1 LCCTMDAATCSLPGG
16 VCTSDSTS
24 LEDLAIYGATA
35 AVVMGLS
42 TIVAMQLDSVSRWF
56 LSPKS
61 LLAKRRREYRYAVE
75 QGNEYTALMIRQ
87 HIGGGKGVYD
97 PKTEAVVWAK
107 IGNNDTEEMDDLLTE
122 IMDSKKA
129 TPVIV
134 AIEQDLE
141 DDKNPNEYHLFLAF
155 PPASAGLST
164 PAAPNLY
171 QKVRVPLIAFCE
183 RLAKAFKDK
192 MTSTALC
199 FVADA
204 SSGMGTELLT
214 DVVKDANH
222 GVATIP
228 NPAWMTTLA
237 LIVSNNTQNI
247 TTQQFETIIF
257 ALVRLEAFRVR
268 ESTGVSR
275 TVLLTLPGQSCVPR
289 LLPLI
294 QKVFV
299 HERHLFVYDGCCHS
313 VEYGLGLIKK
323 YGSSYRQKASKEEW
337 ELVSETPKV
346 ISATIPMAPLRHNR
360 ALPDT
365 LANLNSSQASIV
377 EAWIASV
384 DIFLDMKSREKK
396 NFYTPFVC
404 RLGFLMKR
412 SGIGNGD
419 GSDLSELALKNV
431 LEFISGSKSR
441 ALPEEVLEAAQASL
455 KRKRCEFEEA
465 VQSNKLNSDE
475 KILIEKSVFT
485 HKSIL
490 IGEKTLLDTVQPKE
504 DWSLKA
510 AKKLKSCMCCLPGEG
525 DEDEEEDESDDEGEK
540 KEESNE
546 NARSEI
552 DQSLSNTGKSKYV
565 DGKAQFAFD
574 PTMFSK

>member
-1 LCCTMDAATCSLPGG
+1 MDAASCSVPGG

-35 AVVMGLS
+35 VVAMGIS
-42 TIVAMQLDSVSRWF
+42 TILAMQLDSVSRWF
-56 LSPKS
+56 LSPTS
-61 LLAKRRREYRYAVE
+61 LLAKRRREYKYAVE
-75 QGNEYTALMIRQ
+75 QGSEYTSLMIRQ
-87 HIGGGKGVYD
+87 HVGGGKGLYD
-97 PKTEAVVWAK
+97 PKMESVAWTK
-107 IGNNDTEEMDDLLTE
+107 LGSSDTEEMDNLLSE
-122 IMDSKKA
+122 IMDPKKA
-129 TPVIV
+129 TPVII

-141 DDKNPNEYHLFLAF
+141 DDNNPNDYHLFLAF
-155 PPASAGLST
+155 PPASAGVST

-171 QKVRVPLIAFCE
+171 QKIRVPLIAFCE
-183 RLAKAFKDK
+183 RLERAFKEQ

-204 SSGMGTELLT
+204 SSGMGSEMLV
-214 DVVKDANH
+214 DVVKDSNH
-222 GVATIP
+222 GVATIS

-237 LIVSNNTQNI
+237 LIVSNNAQNI

-257 ALVRLEAFRVR
+257 ALCRLDAFRVR

-275 TVLLTLPGQSCVPR
+275 TVLFALPGQACVPR

-323 YGSSYRQKASKEEW
+323 YGSSYRQRAVKEEW
-337 ELVSETPKV
+337 ELVSETPTV
-346 ISATIPMAPLRHNR
+346 ISATIPMTPLRHNR
-360 ALPDT
+360 ALPNT

-377 EAWIASV
+377 EAWMASV
-384 DIFLDMKSREKK
+384 DVFLDMKSREKK

-419 GSDLSELALKNV
+419 GSDLSQIALKNV

-441 ALPEEVLEAAQASL
+441 ALPEEVLEAAQSSL
-455 KRKRCEFEEA
+455 KRKRGEFEEA
-465 VQSNKLNSDE
+465 VQSHKLTPDE
-475 KILIEKSVFT
+475 KILVEKSVFT

-525 DEDEEEDESDDEGEK
+525 DESEDEGENK
-540 KEESNE
+540 DETME
-546 NARSEI
+546 NARSEM
-552 DQSLSNTGKSKYV
+552 DQPKSNAGKSKYV

-574 PTMFSK
+574 PTMFS

>member
-1 LCCTMDAATCSLPGG
+1 MDAATCSLPGG

-222 GVATIP
+222 GVVSCLILKSLDYFATLVTKESTTYISTHTGDNTKSCLDDNPCTDRIEQYSKYHHPTIRNYNLRTCPFGSFSCKGIYRCEPYRSIHIAWTSMCSTPATIDP
-228 NPAWMTTLA
+228 
-237 LIVSNNTQNI
+237 
-247 TTQQFETIIF
+247 
-257 ALVRLEAFRVR
+257 
-268 ESTGVSR
+268 
-275 TVLLTLPGQSCVPR
+275 
-289 LLPLI
+289 
-294 QKVFV
+294 
-299 HERHLFVYDGCCHS
+299 
-313 VEYGLGLIKK
+313 
-323 YGSSYRQKASKEEW
+323 
-337 ELVSETPKV
+337 
-346 ISATIPMAPLRHNR
+346 
-360 ALPDT
+360 
-365 LANLNSSQASIV
+365 
-377 EAWIASV
+377 
-384 DIFLDMKSREKK
+384 
-396 NFYTPFVC
+396 
-404 RLGFLMKR
+404 
-412 SGIGNGD
+412 
-419 GSDLSELALKNV
+419 
-431 LEFISGSKSR
+431 
-441 ALPEEVLEAAQASL
+441 
-455 KRKRCEFEEA
+455 
-465 VQSNKLNSDE
+465 
-475 KILIEKSVFT
+475 KSVC
-485 HKSIL
+485 
-490 IGEKTLLDTVQPKE
+490 P
-504 DWSLKA
+504 
-510 AKKLKSCMCCLPGEG
+510 
-525 DEDEEEDESDDEGEK
+525 
-540 KEESNE
+540 
-546 NARSEI
+546 
-552 DQSLSNTGKSKYV
+552 
-565 DGKAQFAFD
+565 
-574 PTMFSK
+574 

>member
-1 LCCTMDAATCSLPGG
+1 
-16 VCTSDSTS
+16 
-24 LEDLAIYGATA
+24 
-35 AVVMGLS
+35 
-42 TIVAMQLDSVSRWF
+42 
-56 LSPKS
+56 
-61 LLAKRRREYRYAVE
+61 
-75 QGNEYTALMIRQ
+75 
-87 HIGGGKGVYD
+87 
-97 PKTEAVVWAK
+97 
-107 IGNNDTEEMDDLLTE
+107 
-122 IMDSKKA
+122 
-129 TPVIV
+129 
-134 AIEQDLE
+134 
-141 DDKNPNEYHLFLAF
+141 
-155 PPASAGLST
+155 
-164 PAAPNLY
+164 
-171 QKVRVPLIAFCE
+171 
-183 RLAKAFKDK
+183 
-192 MTSTALC
+192 
-199 FVADA
+199 
-204 SSGMGTELLT
+204 
-214 DVVKDANH
+214 
-222 GVATIP
+222 
-228 NPAWMTTLA
+228 MTTLA

-257 ALVRLEAFRVR
+257 SLCRLDAFRVR

-275 TVLLTLPGQSCVPR
+275 TVLFALPGQACVPR

-313 VEYGLGLIKK
+313 VEYGLGLINK

-337 ELVSETPKV
+337 ELVSETPNV

-377 EAWIASV
+377 EAWMASV
-384 DIFLDMKSREKK
+384 DVFLDMKSKEKK

-419 GSDLSELALKNV
+419 GSDLSQLALKNV

-455 KRKRCEFEEA
+455 KRKRSQFEEA
-465 VQSNKLNSDE
+465 VETNKLDSDE

-525 DEDEEEDESDDEGEK
+525 DEEEEEDESGDEGEK
-540 KEESNE
+540 KDETTES
-546 NARSEI
+546 AMSETE
-552 DQSLSNTGKSKYV
+552 QSLSTAGKSKYI

>member
-1 LCCTMDAATCSLPGG
+1 MDAAICSMPGGG
-16 VCTSDSTS
+16 VCTSDDSTS
-24 LEDLAIYGATA
+24 FEDLAIYGTTA
-35 AVVMGLS
+35 VIAMGLF
-42 TIVAMQLDSVSRWF
+42 IILAMQLDGVSRRF
-56 LSPKS
+56 LSPTS

-87 HIGGGKGVYD
+87 HVGGGKGLYD
-97 PKTEAVVWAK
+97 PKTESVVWAK
-107 IGNNDTEEMDDLLTE
+107 IGSSDTEEMDTLLSE

-141 DDKNPNEYHLFLAF
+141 DDNNPNDYHLFLAF
-155 PPASAGLST
+155 PPANAGVST

-183 RLAKAFKDK
+183 RLAKAFKDQ

-204 SSGMGTELLT
+204 SSGLGAEMLT
-214 DVVKDANH
+214 DVVKDCNH
-222 GVATIP
+222 GVATIS

-237 LIVSNNTQNI
+237 LIVSKNTQKI

-257 ALVRLEAFRVR
+257 ALCRLDAFRVR
-268 ESTGVSR
+268 ESVGVSR
-275 TVLLTLPGQSCVPR
+275 TVLFALPGQACVPR

-337 ELVSETPKV
+337 ELVSETPTV
-346 ISATIPMAPLRHNR
+346 ISATIPMAPLRHIR
-360 ALPDT
+360 ALPGT

-377 EAWIASV
+377 EAWMASV
-384 DIFLDMKSREKK
+384 DMFLDMKSKEKK

-404 RLGFLMKR
+404 RAGFLMKR

-419 GSDLSELALKNV
+419 GSDVSGLALKNV

-441 ALPEEVLEAAQASL
+441 ALPEEVLEAAQSSL
-455 KRKRCEFEEA
+455 KRKRSEFEDA
-465 VQSNKLNSDE
+465 IQSNKLTPDE

-510 AKKLKSCMCCLPGEG
+510 AKKLKSCMCCLEPGQG
-525 DEDEEEDESDDEGEK
+525 DDEDESDDDGEGKGETA
-540 KEESNE
+540 E
-546 NARSEI
+546 NARSET
-552 DQSLSNTGKSKYV
+552 DQSNAGKSKYV